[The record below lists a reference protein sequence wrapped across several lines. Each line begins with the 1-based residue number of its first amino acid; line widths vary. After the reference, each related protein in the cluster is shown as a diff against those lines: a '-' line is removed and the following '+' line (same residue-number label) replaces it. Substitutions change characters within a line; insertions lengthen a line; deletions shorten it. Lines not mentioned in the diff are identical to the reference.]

1 MAIKS
6 DLNFKQNFLN
16 LLNENRTELV
26 RKLEIICKN
35 TNIPTLMLLDSA
47 NGYSLDDFI
56 PYFTR
61 KNQPPSLINNLNG
74 SKQDLLNLNNQNI
87 VLPSQNNQNIV
98 LPSQNNQNIVLPSQN
113 NQNIV
118 LPSQNNVST
127 NQNNLLH
134 NIIKQPNEIN
144 MNNIQASNEN
154 LDIKKSKKKKIRR
167 LRNNLLALPDK
178 KAERNV

>member
-1 MAIKS
+1 MEPYFVTIVKLESFIENNLMAIKS

-98 LPSQNNQNIVLPSQN
+98 LH
-113 NQNIV
+113 
-118 LPSQNNVST
+118 SQNNVST

-167 LRNNLLALPDK
+167 LRKNLLALPGK

>member
-1 MAIKS
+1 MEPYFVTIVKLESFIENNLMAIKS

-87 VLPSQNNQNIV
+87 VLPSQNN
-98 LPSQNNQNIVLPSQN
+98 
-113 NQNIV
+113 
-118 LPSQNNVST
+118 VST

-154 LDIKKSKKKKIRR
+154 LDI
-167 LRNNLLALPDK
+167 
-178 KAERNV
+178 